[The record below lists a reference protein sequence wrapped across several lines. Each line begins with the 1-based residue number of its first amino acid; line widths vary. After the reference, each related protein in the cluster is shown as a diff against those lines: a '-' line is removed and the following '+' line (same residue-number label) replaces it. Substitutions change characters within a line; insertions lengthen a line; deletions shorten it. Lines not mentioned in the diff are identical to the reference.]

1 MMTVKYNYIL
11 VFSMIIAGCQLSMVN
26 AFAQQAE
33 LKRERVFTGSGLY
46 GFMNGGADQFLE
58 YGVQKLTAREII
70 FEGEEYNIEVYEM
83 PSPEDAF
90 GIYSLHTFKCLRADT
105 LGCIDCFS
113 PYQLQAVLGNNYVS
127 VVFPSG
133 SDAAGA
139 NAGKVLRMYASMD
152 DNSGIPAIPAVLKT
166 GRPYSG
172 RVKYLK
178 GPLSV
183 STASSSLS
191 RLIQDVAYTGIW
203 FEQERRSKN
212 YRALICLANQEDME
226 KIKEKIPSS
235 ALLENAADYIYISV
249 NEKEEAE
256 DDSGAFGF

>member
-1 MMTVKYNYIL
+1 MITMKYNYIL
-11 VFSMIIAGCQLSMVN
+11 VFSMIIAGWQLSIVN
-26 AFAQQAE
+26 ASAQQVE

-58 YGVQKLTAREII
+58 YGVQKLTARDII

-90 GIYSLHTFKCLRADT
+90 GIYSLHTFRCLRADT

-113 PYQLQAVLGNNYVS
+113 PYQLQAVSGNNYVS

-133 SDAAGA
+133 SHVAEKNVD
-139 NAGKVLRMYASMD
+139 KVLRMYVPTD
-152 DNSGIPAIPAVLKT
+152 DSGIPAIPAVLKT
-166 GRPYSG
+166 ERPYSG
-172 RVKYLK
+172 RLKYLK

-183 STASSSLS
+183 STANSSLS
-191 RLIQDVAYTGIW
+191 RLMQDIAYTGIW

-212 YRALICLANQEDME
+212 YRALIYLANQEDME

-235 ALLENAADYIYISV
+235 ALLENTADCIYISV

>member
-1 MMTVKYNYIL
+1 MMAMKHNYIL
-11 VFSMIIAGCQLSMVN
+11 IFSMIIAGCQLSIVN

-58 YGVQKLTAREII
+58 YGVQKLTARDII
-70 FEGEEYNIEVYEM
+70 FEGEEYNIEIYEM

-90 GIYSLHTFKCLRADT
+90 GIYSLHTFRCLRADT

-113 PYQLQAVLGNNYVS
+113 PYQLQAVWGNNYVS

-139 NAGKVLRMYASMD
+139 NADKILRMYVSMD
-152 DNSGIPAIPAVLKT
+152 DNSGTPAIPAVLTT

-172 RVKYLK
+172 RLKYLR

-183 STASSSLS
+183 STAASSLS
-191 RLIQDVAYTGIW
+191 RLMQDIAYTGIW

-212 YRALICLANQEDME
+212 YRALIYPANPEDME
-226 KIKEKIPSS
+226 KIKKKIPSS
-235 ALLENAADYIYISV
+235 GLLENTSDYIYISV

-256 DDSGAFGF
+256 DNSGVFGF

>member
-1 MMTVKYNYIL
+1 MKNNDIL
-11 VFSMIIAGCQLSMVN
+11 LFLMIIAGCCLSI
-26 AFAQQAE
+26 AGGSAQQAE

-58 YGVQKLTAREII
+58 YGVQKLTAKDVI
-70 FEGEEYNIEVYEM
+70 FEGEEYNIEIYEM

-90 GIYSLHTFKCLRADT
+90 GIYSLHTFRCLRADT

-113 PYQLQAVLGNNYVS
+113 PYQLQAVSGNNYVS

-133 SDAAGA
+133 SVVAGE

-152 DNSGIPAIPAVLKT
+152 DNSQAPAIPAVLKT

-172 RVKYLK
+172 RLKYLK

-183 STASSSLS
+183 SAAGSSLS
-191 RLIQDVAYTGIW
+191 RLMQDISYTGIW
-203 FEQERRSKN
+203 FEQERRSN
-212 YRALICLANQEDME
+212 SYRALIYPANQEDME
-226 KIKEKIPSS
+226 KIKKKIPPSGI
-235 ALLENAADYIYISV
+235 LEHTADYIYISGH
-249 NEKEEAE
+249 EKEETE
-256 DDSGAFGF
+256 DNPGIFGF